1 MHLTIGLAVEL
12 SLCGLLVVTLIYC
25 IALERRLAAVRH
37 GQEGLTSTIGELN
50 TAITSAGASLRALK
64 AASNDAAETLDHRLT
79 RARTIID
86 ELSLLTASGERIAER
101 FDRTREVKA
110 ATGRAP
116 TGQLP
121 SGSVMKRLDS
131 LRAVR

>member
-1 MHLTIGLAVEL
+1 MHLTIGLVVEL
-12 SLCGLLVVTLIYC
+12 ALCGLLAVTLIYC
-25 IALERRLAAVRH
+25 MVLERRLAAVRK

-50 TAITSAGASLRALK
+50 TAIVSAGASLRALK
-64 AASNDAAETLDHRLT
+64 AAANDAAETLDPRLA
-79 RARTIID
+79 RAQTIIN

-101 FDRTREVKA
+101 FDRTRETNA
-110 ATGRAP
+110 ATRHAP
-116 TGQLP
+116 NSQLP